1 MKKSEK
7 EFISEYFNA
16 QLTQRESEVKAL
28 QQRVRFREIDVT
40 DSYELQNAL
49 VRYETTKQICRDI
62 SVFLRIDDNVI
73 K

>member
-1 MKKSEK
+1 MRKSHK
-7 EFISEYFNA
+7 ELIAEYFNA
-16 QLTQRESEVKAL
+16 QLTQQEEEVNDL
-28 QQRVRFREIDVT
+28 QQRVRFRKIYVN

-62 SVFLRIDDNVI
+62 SVFLRIEDNVI